1 MLTKTEIARVDEIIN
16 TYQQFIITTH
26 VNPDGDGLG
35 SEVALAQYLRQKNK
49 TVKILNSSPFPEM
62 YNFLDPNQDVEIYE
76 EKKHIEIVSNAD
88 AVFILDISDWERLRE
103 LGKFIKSSRL
113 YKLCIDHHPAEK
125 PFADDD
131 IIYPKASSTG
141 ELIYDLLKGLD
152 AKFNMRISEAI
163 YTAILTDTGGF
174 RFNNTTGRVHRIA
187 AELLEKGIDPHKIY
201 QQVYEN
207 QTRTRVKLMA
217 EVLGSLQ
224 FAYDN
229 QLAWMFITQQM
240 LKDANATLKDTDGF
254 SDFPRS
260 IQGVEVALLFIE
272 LEDGRVKISFR
283 SKGKIVI
290 NELAKYYSGGGHA
303 FASGAT
309 VEGELPTTIDRVVKK
324 AAALFEGFQ

>member
-1 MLTKTEIARVDEIIN
+1 MLSQTEIAKVDEIIN

-49 TVKILNSSPFPEM
+49 TVKILNSSPFPDV
-62 YNFLDPNQDVEIYE
+62 YDFLDPNHEVEVYD

-88 AVFILDISDWERLRE
+88 VVFILDISEWERLRD
-103 LGKFIKSSRL
+103 LGEFIKSSRL

-125 PFADDD
+125 PFADYD

-152 AKFNMRISEAI
+152 AKINMRINEAI
-163 YTAILTDTGGF
+163 YAAILTDTGGF
-174 RFNNTTGRVHRIA
+174 RFNNTTARVHRIA
-187 AELLEKGIDPHKIY
+187 AELLEKGISPHKIY

-207 QTRTRVKLMA
+207 QSRARVKLMA
-217 EVLGSLQ
+217 RVLGSLE

-229 QLAWMFITQQM
+229 QLAWMFITQKM

-254 SDFPRS
+254 SDFSRS

-272 LEDGRVKISFR
+272 LEEGGVKISFR

-290 NELAKYYSGGGHA
+290 NELAKCYSGGGHA

-309 VEGELPTTIDRVVKK
+309 VEGELEEIVPRVVKK
-324 AAALFEGFQ
+324 AAALFEGFE